1 MEYSFLRIDGEGGG
15 GVNWYSGIRIA
26 RIVPKECA
34 LGNSIWQPKLNL
46 EDGNTRILARLLV
59 YRGAAYSV
67 KA

>member
-1 MEYSFLRIDGEGGG
+1 MEYSFLRIDGGGEGG
-15 GVNWYSGIRIA
+15 NWYSGIRIA

-34 LGNSIWQPKLNL
+34 LLNSIWQLKLNL

-59 YRGAAYSV
+59 YRRAAYGI